1 MLSLNMLEIEYIERC
16 CKRYRLQSF
25 ALLVI
30 LSGVTICTTFL
41 ISGLELGTPLLVSVV
56 FSLVVEI
63 ADGLVWKKVASNNPE
78 GLTTF
83 YTAVSGFRMLIALFT
98 LFICYLIVGRE
109 QMLRFCIVF
118 MMFYFVFLVH
128 HSVFFSHVSNSH
140 SKCDYTKE
148 K

>member
-1 MLSLNMLEIEYIERC
+1 MLSLNMLEIENIAGC
-16 CKRYRLQSF
+16 CKRYILQSF
-25 ALLVI
+25 ALLVV
-30 LSGVTICTTFL
+30 LSCATVCTSSL
-41 ISGLELGTPLLVSVV
+41 IPGLELGAPLLVSAV

-83 YTAVSGFRMLIALFT
+83 YTVVSGFRMLIALFT
-98 LFICYLIVGRE
+98 LFICYIIVGRE

-118 MMFYFVFLVH
+118 MVFYFVFLIH

>member
-16 CKRYRLQSF
+16 CKRYILQSF

-41 ISGLELGTPLLVSVV
+41 ISGLELGTPLL
-56 FSLVVEI
+56 EI